1 MKDGVKASI
10 GSGITWLTAIGQTN
24 EIFQMI
30 QIILASLV
38 SLATL
43 LFIIYKWWREASK
56 DGQITHEEIDNLF
69 DKIDEEVNKN
79 GDNDKRQDL

>member
-24 EIFQMI
+24 EIFQMV

-38 SLATL
+38 SAVTLA
-43 LFIIYKWWREASK
+43 FIIYKWWKEASK
-56 DGQITHEEIDNLF
+56 DGQITNEEIDNLF
-69 DKIDEEVNKN
+69 DEIDKEVNKN
-79 GDNDKRQDL
+79 VDNNKRQDL